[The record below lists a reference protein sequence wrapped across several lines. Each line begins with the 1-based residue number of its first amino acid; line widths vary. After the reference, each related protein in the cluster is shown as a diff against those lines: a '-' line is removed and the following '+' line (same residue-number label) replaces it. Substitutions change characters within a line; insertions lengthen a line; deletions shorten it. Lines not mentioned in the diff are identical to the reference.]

1 MNWRELK
8 TGENGGSKEVK
19 NPPFSSAGVRVK
31 RQEMGKGEKNERKEV
46 AVGLLKVLKDKSMK
60 GGSML
65 IGLI

>member
-1 MNWRELK
+1 MVAAK
-8 TGENGGSKEVK
+8 KSK
-19 NPPFSSAGVRVK
+19 NPIFQCWSQGQEAGNGK
-31 RQEMGKGEKNERKEV
+31 RRKNERKEV